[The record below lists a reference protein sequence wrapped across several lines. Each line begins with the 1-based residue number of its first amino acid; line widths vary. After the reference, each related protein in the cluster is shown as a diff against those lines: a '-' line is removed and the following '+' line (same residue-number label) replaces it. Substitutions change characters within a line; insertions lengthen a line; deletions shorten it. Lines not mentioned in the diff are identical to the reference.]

1 MWRDRN
7 RLTMEVHIYIAFKGS
22 ESDAD
27 RVLGNYWDEGLVEF
41 MVEGGSGEIVLQTV
55 WESEDDWNEVEFDV
69 IDDLDRKGQVVDYG
83 YDY

>member
-1 MWRDRN
+1 
-7 RLTMEVHIYIAFKGS
+7 MEVHIYIAFKGK
-22 ESDAD
+22 EVDAD

-55 WESEDDWNEVEFDV
+55 WESEEVWWEVENDV
-69 IDDLDRKGQVVDYG
+69 INDLDRKGQVVDYG

>member
-1 MWRDRN
+1 
-7 RLTMEVHIYIAFKGS
+7 MEVHIYIAFKGS

-27 RVLGNYWDEGLVEF
+27 RVLGNYWDEGLIEF

-55 WESEDDWNEVEFDV
+55 WESEEAWWEVESDV
-69 IDDLDRKGQVVDYG
+69 INDLDRKGQVVDYG

>member
-1 MWRDRN
+1 
-7 RLTMEVHIYIAFKGS
+7 MEVHIYIAFRGK

-41 MVEGGSGEIVLQTV
+41 MVEGGSGEIVLETV
-55 WESEDDWNEVEFDV
+55 WESEEVWWEVESDV
-69 IDDLDRKGQVVDYG
+69 INDLDRKGQVVDYG

>member
-1 MWRDRN
+1 
-7 RLTMEVHIYIAFKGS
+7 MEVHIYIAFKGS

-55 WESEDDWNEVEFDV
+55 WESEEAWWQMENDV
-69 IDDLDRKGQVVDYG
+69 INDLDRKGQVVDYG